1 MPEPSLRGL
10 TVFEGVGD
18 ERLAR
23 LAAHLRERSYRPNE
37 VVYRNGD
44 PCDGLYIIAQGAILL
59 RTEVPGQ
66 PIDRVFD
73 LGAGEIFGEE
83 ELGGKPR
90 ALAARALGATTLWHL
105 PLEPLRDLLREHP
118 FVETLLRA
126 LGVRRRT
133 SRLRA
138 RLAPASRRE
147 PRIWVD
153 RPVLVTVD
161 GGERVGVRLED
172 LSPGGACFSAVPA
185 SWTVGRQ
192 LSLTLGIAGR
202 PDLLQARGTVRW
214 HDNGSAGLQFD
225 PGGPGWKRLVELA
238 LRELVP
244 KA

>member
-1 MPEPSLRGL
+1 MAEPSLRGL
-10 TVFEGVGD
+10 PAFAGVD
-18 ERLAR
+18 EPRLDR
-23 LAAHLRERSYRPNE
+23 LAAHLRERICRPNE

-44 PCDGLYIIAQGAILL
+44 PCNGLYVVAAGAILL

-83 ELGGKPR
+83 ELGGAPR

-105 PLEPLRDLLREHP
+105 PLPPLRELLHEHP

-126 LGVRRRT
+126 LGVRRRS

-138 RLAPASRRE
+138 RLAPSSRRE

-153 RPVLVTVD
+153 RQVMVTID
-161 GGERVGVRLED
+161 GERVGVRLED
-172 LSPGGACFSAVPA
+172 LSPGGACFTTVPET
-185 SWTVGRQ
+185 WTAGREVD
-192 LSLTLGIAGR
+192 LSLSIPSK
-202 PDLLQARGTVRW
+202 PDLLRTHGTIRW
-214 HDNGSAGLQFD
+214 HDNASAGIEFEAGD
-225 PGGPGWKRLVELA
+225 AGWKRRVEKA

-244 KA
+244 VK

>member
-1 MPEPSLRGL
+1 MPKPSLRGL
-10 TVFEGVGD
+10 TAFEGVD
-18 ERLAR
+18 EPRLDR
-23 LAAHLRERSYRPNE
+23 LAAHLRERICHPNE

-44 PCDGLYIIAQGAILL
+44 LCDGLYVVAHGAILL

-105 PLEPLRDLLREHP
+105 PLEPLRELLREHP

-138 RLAPASRRE
+138 RLAPSSRRE

-153 RPVLVTVD
+153 RPVMVTVD

-172 LSPGGACFSAVPA
+172 LSPGGACFSAVPE
-185 SWTVGRQ
+185 SWTPGRQ
-192 LSLTLGIAGR
+192 LVLALGIAGR

-214 HDNGSAGLQFD
+214 HENGSAGLEFD
-225 PGGPGWKRLVELA
+225 AGGPAWKRRVEQA

>member
-1 MPEPSLRGL
+1 MSEPSLRGL
-10 TVFEGVGD
+10 PAFAGVD
-18 ERLAR
+18 EDRLAR
-23 LAAHLRERSYRPNE
+23 LAAHLRERTCRPNE

-44 PCDGLYIIAQGAILL
+44 PCDGLYIVVTGAILL

-83 ELGGKPR
+83 ELGGAPR

-105 PLEPLRDLLREHP
+105 PIAPLRELMREHP

-126 LGVRRRT
+126 LGVRRRS

-138 RLAPASRRE
+138 RLAPSSRRE

-153 RPVLVTVD
+153 RQVMVTID
-161 GGERVGVRLED
+161 GERVGVRLED
-172 LSPGGACFSAVPA
+172 LSPGGACFAMVPE
-185 SWTVGRQ
+185 SWTAGREIDLA
-192 LSLTLGIAGR
+192 LSIPGR
-202 PDLLQARGTVRW
+202 PDLLRARGTIRW
-214 HDNGSAGLQFD
+214 HDNASAGIEFA
-225 PGGPGWKRLVELA
+225 PGDAGWKRRVEKA

-244 KA
+244 AK